1 MEATFIVTFLVLAQY
16 TLFGIQT
23 AQTRGKHG
31 LSAPAQTGHPE
42 YERMNRVHLNTEEQ
56 LVMFL
61 PALWTYAY
69 FVNPTYSVVFG
80 LVFIIGRFVYRSAY
94 LKDPQSRS
102 VGFALTF
109 IPTATMLIWTL
120 VVVVRRLL

>member
-1 MEATFIVTFLVLAQY
+1 MEATFIVTFLALAQY

-23 AQTRGKHG
+23 AQVREKHG
-31 LSAPAQTGHPE
+31 LKAPAQTGHPE
-42 YERMNRVHLNTEEQ
+42 YERMNRVHLNTAEQ

-69 FVNPTYSVVFG
+69 FVNATYSAIFG
-80 LVFIIGRFVYRSAY
+80 LVFIVGRFIYRSAY

-102 VGFALTF
+102 LGFALTF
-109 IPTATMLIWTL
+109 LPAAVMLIWTL
-120 VVVVRRLL
+120 VVVVLNLL